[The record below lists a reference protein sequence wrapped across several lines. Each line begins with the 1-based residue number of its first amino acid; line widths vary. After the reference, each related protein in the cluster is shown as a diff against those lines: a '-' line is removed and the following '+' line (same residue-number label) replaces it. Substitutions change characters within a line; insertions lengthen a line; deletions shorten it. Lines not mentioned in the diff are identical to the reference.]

1 MIMKEAIRSG
11 IFKRVLYE
19 KKKKNTRYMF
29 FLSMKIA
36 YIKSTMEINTSTKQC
51 CCSLWITK
59 CVDFHLQFYFTVVI
73 FLAIMKSLASL
84 GLTFICMSLWV
95 RVANPSLAYTYT

>member
-1 MIMKEAIRSG
+1 MIMKESIRSG
-11 IFKRVLYE
+11 IFKRVFYE
-19 KKKKNTRYMF
+19 KTQDICF
-29 FLSMKIA
+29 FLSVKIA

-59 CVDFHLQFYFTVVI
+59 CVDFHLQFYFTLVI

-84 GLTFICMSLWV
+84 WLTFICMSLWV
-95 RVANPSLAYTYT
+95 RVANPSLTYTYT